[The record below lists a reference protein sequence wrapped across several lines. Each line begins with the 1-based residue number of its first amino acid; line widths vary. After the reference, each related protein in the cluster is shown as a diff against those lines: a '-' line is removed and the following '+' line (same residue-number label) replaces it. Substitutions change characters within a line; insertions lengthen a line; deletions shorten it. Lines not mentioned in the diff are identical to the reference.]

1 MSIKAQ
7 VDLRT
12 KKLGVLIRD
21 ARLASRRE
29 MAECAQAIGV
39 KEEVLQ
45 AWEEGRLAPSLPEL
59 ELLAYYLQQPLSQ
72 FWGKSA
78 RSEGAPATQTMNLPA
93 LVGIRQRLIGA
104 RLRQQRENASL
115 SLNGLAQQSGLPADR
130 LQAYEMGEHSIP
142 VPILEGLMALIGGQV
157 ESLFDQTGTI
167 GKWMAQQKAV
177 QTFLELPPELQDFVS
192 RPINRPYLE
201 LALKLSDMSADKL
214 RAIAETL
221 LDITF

>member
-1 MSIKAQ
+1 MDDFFGLAGTNRRIEFRNVRLFRLDEAGLIAF
-7 VDLRT
+7 LRT
-12 KKLGVLIRD
+12 
-21 ARLASRRE
+21 E
-29 MAECAQAIGV
+29 
-39 KEEVLQ
+39 
-45 AWEEGRLAPSLPEL
+45 
-59 ELLAYYLQQPLSQ
+59 
-72 FWGKSA
+72 
-78 RSEGAPATQTMNLPA
+78 
-93 LVGIRQRLIGA
+93 
-104 RLRQQRENASL
+104 
-115 SLNGLAQQSGLPADR
+115 
-130 LQAYEMGEHSIP
+130 
-142 VPILEGLMALIGGQV
+142 V